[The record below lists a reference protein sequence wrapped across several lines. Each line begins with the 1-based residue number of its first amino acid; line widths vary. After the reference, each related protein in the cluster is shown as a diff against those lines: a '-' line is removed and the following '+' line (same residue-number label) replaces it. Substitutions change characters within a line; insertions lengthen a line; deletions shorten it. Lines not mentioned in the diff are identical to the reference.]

1 MKKKFVEPEI
11 VRIDVKMTENIAASK
26 VEGDINFY
34 AGGDGTSIMLY
45 ARIYG
50 STCFKYMV
58 ESSYVIPKQDHI
70 VHWDEA
76 LIAQAN
82 NCMK

>member
-11 VRIDVKMTENIAASK
+11 VRIDVKMTENIAAS
-26 VEGDINFY
+26 VEGDRNFY
-34 AGGDGTSIMLY
+34 AGGGNTSIMLY

-58 ESSYVIPKQDHI
+58 ESTYIIPVQDHI
-70 VHWDEA
+70 VHLNEA